1 MFEFLKVGRA
11 KSIELLQDTM
21 DFMSEKYNQSK
32 DLFNYSS
39 AYGQI
44 ILVVQNLQQIVLFYI
59 QDSITQLNY
68 KTANR
73 KHTLY
78 GNARMSGHNPM
89 RGSAALGEISL
100 SLIPE
105 GLNKIVGSTVYLIN
119 HTRLQNDITGLE
131 YVLDI
136 KSDFL
141 TMDLRDLDRNFLV
154 LEGKMENQRFTGRGQ
169 SLQSFNVNVPSS
181 AMVDDQKVIVSVND
195 EQYTIYDSIYEIPFD
210 RKGCIIKTSYSN
222 GIDIFFGEKNVHK
235 IPEMG
240 DEIRIDYLVH
250 NGIYGNSEGL
260 VGNSFKFVDGGMDE
274 QGNDISLN
282 DIFEI
287 KIEKEFTF
295 GANSEDPEKTKL
307 LSSFVPKNNIIHDE
321 ASILYYFDRMN
332 IFDDIKIKNMN
343 QGNRFDCILY
353 PQISYR
359 ITPIEDYF
367 SMDIQKLLLSEVQ
380 KNRLI
385 NGLMESG
392 RLSTNIDI
400 RLANPTLKKFVIF
413 LMLDV
418 KKEVNGSMIKEID
431 VYKSVRKTL
440 SNYMISNKRK
450 NIIPH
455 SDIVRE
461 LDELDMIDKVKVI
474 FKTENSNMLDAM
486 GNVSLNPNEMAVMR
500 GNINIEGDF
509 FEDNFSFGSSSLST
523 VNLDMKFI

>member
-1 MFEFLKVGRA
+1 
-11 KSIELLQDTM
+11 
-21 DFMSEKYNQSK
+21 
-32 DLFNYSS
+32 
-39 AYGQI
+39 
-44 ILVVQNLQQIVLFYI
+44 
-59 QDSITQLNY
+59 
-68 KTANR
+68 
-73 KHTLY
+73 
-78 GNARMSGHNPM
+78 
-89 RGSAALGEISL
+89 
-100 SLIPE
+100 
-105 GLNKIVGSTVYLIN
+105 
-119 HTRLQNDITGLE
+119 
-131 YVLDI
+131 
-136 KSDFL
+136 
-141 TMDLRDLDRNFLV
+141 
-154 LEGKMENQRFTGRGQ
+154 
-169 SLQSFNVNVPSS
+169 
-181 AMVDDQKVIVSVND
+181 
-195 EQYTIYDSIYEIPFD
+195 
-210 RKGCIIKTSYSN
+210 
-222 GIDIFFGEKNVHK
+222 
-235 IPEMG
+235 
-240 DEIRIDYLVH
+240 
-250 NGIYGNSEGL
+250 
-260 VGNSFKFVDGGMDE
+260 MDE